1 MPAYDP
7 RRPVTFNDLRDAKGD
22 ANIIINILPCQS
34 STERNRAILNIVN
47 VALLTQV
54 DTDDY
59 LADRD

>member
-1 MPAYDP
+1 MTFATLKVM
-7 RRPVTFNDLRDAKGD
+7 RTSLSTFCPVKAQPNV
-22 ANIIINILPCQS
+22 
-34 STERNRAILNIVN
+34 NRAILNIVN